1 MFITRGQTHYNKS
14 GLNAL
19 PEQYRPLIEKI
30 IRSNARFSGNEDLLE
45 DFCSETFKRCYKILS
60 TTNSIVNF
68 EAYLHKVA
76 NSAILDVL
84 RSSGRLRR
92 LKSGYKKVKTESLAP
107 SYNTDENFEIIYD
120 IKDPNPGVEENVIKQ
135 EEIQLIRK
143 ALKDLDLEFKDKR
156 FLKIFQL
163 RYIDGKRQAEIAQT
177 LNISQGEVSKR
188 LIDLAK
194 KVLSR
199 IHH

>member
-1 MFITRGQTHYNKS
+1 MLITRGKPNNNKS
-14 GLNAL
+14 GFNAL
-19 PEQYRPLIEKI
+19 PERYRPLIEKI
-30 IRSNARFSGNEDLLE
+30 IKSNSRFSGNEDLLE

-60 TTNSIVNF
+60 STDSIVNF

-92 LKSGYKKVKTESLAP
+92 LKSGYKKVKTESLSQ
-107 SYNTDENFEIIYD
+107 SYNTDESFDIIFD
-120 IKDPNPGVEENVIKQ
+120 IPDPNPGVEEDVIKH
-135 EEIQLIRK
+135 EEIKLIRK
-143 ALKDLDLEFKDKR
+143 ALKDLDTEFQEKQ

-163 RYIDGKRQAEIAQT
+163 RYIEGKRQAEIAQI
-177 LNISQGEVSKR
+177 LNLSQGEVSKR
-188 LIDLAK
+188 LINLAK